1 MILLRVINYN
11 MIFYHLYYLGIYQDE
26 GKNERSTKS
35 FFMGMEP
42 NPGKPD
48 RSEVVRVM
56 WGFL

>member
-1 MILLRVINYN
+1 MKVKMRGLQRV
-11 MIFYHLYYLGIYQDE
+11 
-26 GKNERSTKS
+26 
-35 FFMGMEP
+35 FFIGMEP